1 MPALLD
7 VETIGFLFLSPLAEA
22 ETFVGFSFFVPKN
35 GKIIRLRNILYKKI
49 YKIVYPYELSEANH
63 SIFA

>member
-22 ETFVGFSFFVPKN
+22 ETFVGFSFFGFGAMVAGLEAALGGMIKN
-35 GKIIRLRNILYKKI
+35 YLYILN
-49 YKIVYPYELSEANH
+49 LN
-63 SIFA
+63 FAH